1 MSANICRLAV
11 ITGAWLRNGWEKSS
25 RFLLVHK
32 SEVILYPLN
41 QPAAVFICEIP
52 ALFRPFTL
60 VNPSPLGKWKVAMFW
75 QEMSVQNVSSGL
87 YWCHWEA
94 YWFVGDAEQ

>member
-32 SEVILYPLN
+32 SVVILYPLTN
-41 QPAAVFICEIP
+41 PPQFYLGDPGFVHT
-52 ALFRPFTL
+52 FTL